1 MEELLL
7 KAQVRP
13 TGKTAVRQLRKK
25 ALIPAVYY
33 TEHGEVHHIAVDN
46 HEFLRMISKGAPLLN
61 LRLGDEELP
70 CIIRE
75 IQRHPVN
82 DKVLHVDFF
91 GVERGHRLRV
101 KVPLRLVGSPE
112 GVKEGGI
119 LEHSFREVEIE
130 CLPGFLPSFLEADIS
145 HLKIGDSL
153 RIENLS
159 FENVTLL
166 DDAHTVVAHVAHPRL
181 EEVAPAKPEAAE
193 AEEPAEPEVI
203 KARRAE
209 EEEEKPKE
217 KSKEK

>member
-1 MEELLL
+1 
-7 KAQVRP
+7 
-13 TGKTAVRQLRKK
+13 
-25 ALIPAVYY
+25 
-33 TEHGEVHHIAVDN
+33 
-46 HEFLRMISKGAPLLN
+46 
-61 LRLGDEELP
+61 
-70 CIIRE
+70 
-75 IQRHPVN
+75 
-82 DKVLHVDFF
+82 
-91 GVERGHRLRV
+91 V

>member
-82 DKVLHVDFF
+82 D
-91 GVERGHRLRV
+91 
-101 KVPLRLVGSPE
+101 
-112 GVKEGGI
+112 
-119 LEHSFREVEIE
+119 
-130 CLPGFLPSFLEADIS
+130 
-145 HLKIGDSL
+145 
-153 RIENLS
+153 
-159 FENVTLL
+159 
-166 DDAHTVVAHVAHPRL
+166 
-181 EEVAPAKPEAAE
+181 
-193 AEEPAEPEVI
+193 
-203 KARRAE
+203 
-209 EEEEKPKE
+209 
-217 KSKEK
+217 